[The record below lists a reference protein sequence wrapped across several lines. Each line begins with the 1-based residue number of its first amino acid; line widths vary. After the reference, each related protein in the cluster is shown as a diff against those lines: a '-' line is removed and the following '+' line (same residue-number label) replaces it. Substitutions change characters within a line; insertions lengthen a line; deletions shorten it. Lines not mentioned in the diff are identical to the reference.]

1 MVINLFCK
9 IKKQKNYK
17 TILLNNLDELNN
29 KIQSMTDFKYH
40 RVSEDRDS
48 LTVLYAYKG
57 QRVLTGENIV
67 PIFKKAFKQSWLP
80 EVVFIF
86 ERD

>member
-1 MVINLFCK
+1 MVINLYCK

-17 TILLNNLDELNN
+17 TILLNNLDELNS
-29 KIQSMTDFKYH
+29 KVQSMTDFKYQG
-40 RVSEDRDS
+40 VSEVKDS
-48 LTVLYAYKG
+48 LTIFYSYKG
-57 QRVLTGENIV
+57 QRQITEENIV

-86 ERD
+86 ERS

>member
-40 RVSEDRDS
+40 GVSEDRGS

-57 QRVLTGENIV
+57 QRVLTEENIV

-86 ERD
+86 ERG